1 MHICISTLFQIH
13 LHYRLLQNIEYSSC
27 AMQLSPCWLSV
38 LHIVVYIC
46 LSLKY
51 MKMKVLL
58 SHIWLFLIPQT
69 VVHQAPLS
77 VEFSR
82 QEYWS
87 RLPFPPPGDLPDPG
101 TEPRSP
107 ALRADSVMSE
117 PPGKP
122 KLPQTLPLTPWDIIL
137 FYYPPPHHT
146 YYPRLH
152 TYPRGI

>member
-1 MHICISTLFQIH
+1 MYIYSFSNSFPK
-13 LHYRLLQNIEYSSC
+13 YWLLQNIECNSLCYAVKSLLVICFTYSSYYKILSIILC

-46 LSLKY
+46 WSPKHV
-51 MKMKVLL
+51 KMKVLL

-82 QEYWS
+82 QEYQS

-107 ALRADSVMSE
+107 ALQADSLPSE

-122 KLPQTLPLTPWDIIL
+122 TLIPNS
-137 FYYPPPHHT
+137 YY
-146 YYPRLH
+146 L
-152 TYPRGI
+152 